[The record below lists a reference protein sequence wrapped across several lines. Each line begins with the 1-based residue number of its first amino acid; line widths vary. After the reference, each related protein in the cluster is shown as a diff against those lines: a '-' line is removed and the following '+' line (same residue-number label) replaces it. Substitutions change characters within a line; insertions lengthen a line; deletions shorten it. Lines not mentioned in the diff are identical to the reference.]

1 MPWAKLSKAPI
12 NETGEQPFRK
22 ALGRRTVP
30 EETAKNRMMA
40 DEMPSTSCDL
50 RTRVNASKGLV
61 AVLNGFRA

>member
-1 MPWAKLSKAPI
+1 MPWAKLGREPI
-12 NETGEQPFRK
+12 KETGEGPFRK

-50 RTRVNASKGLV
+50 RTRVNASQGL
-61 AVLNGFRA
+61 